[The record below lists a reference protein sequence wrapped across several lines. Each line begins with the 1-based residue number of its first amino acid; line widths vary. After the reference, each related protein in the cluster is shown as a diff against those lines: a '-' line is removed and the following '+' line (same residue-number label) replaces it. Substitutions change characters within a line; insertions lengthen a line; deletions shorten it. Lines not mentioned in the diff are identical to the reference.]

1 MYQIG
6 FVSNNGLPDNKHV
19 EALKGDDT
27 FNLLEMSLKEDIEE
41 IGEMD
46 ALIIQSDSEGEV
58 GKVCELLIKIR
69 KQTSAIIWIFSD
81 ELPKTTRIILL
92 QLGADG
98 IINSKVD
105 PEEYQLMLKNSLR
118 HGAVQNMSHSLS
130 ESVEGPKDF
139 KLIPSNLSVMVDGNR
154 EVGLTKLEFKTIE
167 LLYRKKSEAIPYQAI
182 YRQVWNNKEES
193 ENLKFRVAN
202 LIFHLRRKIEKD
214 PLKPEYIKTVRSRGY
229 VLNV

>member
-6 FVSNNGLPDNKHV
+6 FVSNNGLPDNRHV
-19 EALKGDDT
+19 EVLKSDES
-27 FNLLEMSLKEDIEE
+27 FSLLEMPLKNNVEE
-41 IGEMD
+41 VGEMD

-69 KQTSAIIWIFSD
+69 KHTSALIWIFSD

-98 IINSKVD
+98 IVDSQID
-105 PEEYQLMLKNSLR
+105 PEEYQLILKNSLR
-118 HGAVQNMSHSLS
+118 HGALQNMSPSLAEAAS
-130 ESVEGPKDF
+130 GVKEF
-139 KLIPSNLSVMVDGNR
+139 KLVPSNLSVVVDGNR

>member
-6 FVSNNGLPDNKHV
+6 FVSNNGLPDNRHV
-19 EALKGDDT
+19 EVLKSDES
-27 FNLLEMSLKEDIEE
+27 FSLLEMPLKNNVEE
-41 IGEMD
+41 VGEMD

-69 KQTSAIIWIFSD
+69 KHTSAQIWIFSD
-81 ELPKTTRIILL
+81 ELPKTTRLILL

-98 IINSKVD
+98 IVDSQID
-105 PEEYQLMLKNSLR
+105 PEEYQLILKNSLR
-118 HGAVQNMSHSLS
+118 HGALQNMSQSLADAAS
-130 ESVEGPKDF
+130 GVKEF
-139 KLIPSNLSVMVDGNR
+139 KLVPSNLSVVVDGNR

>member
-6 FVSNNGLPDNKHV
+6 FVSNNELPENKHI
-19 EALKGDDT
+19 EAIRDDGS
-27 FNLLEMSLKEDIEE
+27 FNLLEWSLKKEPKE
-41 IGEMD
+41 IGEVD
-46 ALIIQSDSEGEV
+46 ALLIQGDAEGEV
-58 GKVCELLIKIR
+58 GKICELLIKVR
-69 KQTSAIIWIFSD
+69 KQTSAMIWILSD

-98 IINSKVD
+98 IISSQVD
-105 PEEYQLMLKNSLR
+105 PEEYQLMLKNSLC
-118 HGAVQNMSHSLS
+118 HGNQPSAQQLS
-130 ESVEGPKDF
+130 ADMVEGPKDF
-139 KLIPSNLSVMVDGNR
+139 KLIPSNLSVVVDGDR

>member
-6 FVSNNGLPDNKHV
+6 FVSNNGLPDNRHV
-19 EALKGDDT
+19 EVLKSDES
-27 FNLLEMSLKEDIEE
+27 FSLLEMPLKNNVEE
-41 IGEMD
+41 VGEMD

-69 KQTSAIIWIFSD
+69 KHTSALIWIFSD

-98 IINSKVD
+98 IVDSQID
-105 PEEYQLMLKNSLR
+105 PEEYQLILKNSLR
-118 HGAVQNMSHSLS
+118 HGALQNMSPALAEAASGVK
-130 ESVEGPKDF
+130 EF
-139 KLIPSNLSVMVDGNR
+139 KLVPSNLSVVVDGNR

>member
-6 FVSNNGLPDNKHV
+6 FVSNNGLPDNKHI
-19 EALKGDDT
+19 EALKGDDS
-27 FNLLEMSLKEDIEE
+27 FSLLEMSLKKEVGEVKDI
-41 IGEMD
+41 D

-58 GKVCELLIKIR
+58 GKVCELLIKVR
-69 KQTSAIIWIFSD
+69 KQTSAMIWIFSD

-98 IINSKVD
+98 IVNSQID

-118 HGAVQNMSHSLS
+118 HGALQNTSHYLP
-130 ESVEGPKDF
+130 EKNDGPKDF
-139 KLIPSNLSVMVDGNR
+139 KLVPSNLSVIIDGNR

-167 LLYRKKSEAIPYQAI
+167 FLYRKKSEAIPYQAI

-202 LIFHLRRKIEKD
+202 LIFHLRRKIEMD